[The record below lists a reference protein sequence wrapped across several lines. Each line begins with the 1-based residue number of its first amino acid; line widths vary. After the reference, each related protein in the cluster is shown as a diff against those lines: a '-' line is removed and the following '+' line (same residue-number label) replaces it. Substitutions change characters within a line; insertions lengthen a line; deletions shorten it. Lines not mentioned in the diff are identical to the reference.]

1 LLFSGRERRRRGRR
15 NTVSEETDST
25 PPTVPPTSVTQTTTT
40 ATPSV
45 SSTVTPA
52 TPRRTV
58 TTTVTT
64 TTTRQVAKEETTAT
78 VTNTQPQTSPSLNQP
93 VATTPAETK
102 KDKKKMTREERK
114 MEAIMKAF
122 ERMEKAEQRKQE
134 VQARNAQRK
143 ESGGTHSDNED
154 SHSTTGQSKSSKQ
167 TSSERP
173 LRRRRRKGRARTTSS
188 SQSQSSSR
196 RTRLNSAESDVSTGD
211 ESNSMQSPPLLGQNR
226 PPSRDVSYSSHLH
239 TPTKNT
245 TGEVSNTGSSSGQGI
260 PTAAG
265 LLLALANSNAPG
277 PPSSPPLQQPTPV
290 KSPTCDS
297 GASSSSQSS
306 TPSTPLS
313 SACLLV
319 AAAVGPLAP
328 GFKFPKTKKVLMNEW
343 LKESPDPP
351 QANIPQV
358 SPLPAIPPAGP
369 PPLPNSMNPLC
380 GSHFSPIP
388 TDASADFL
396 SQSYAAK
403 SLATLVQAANSV
415 SGICDSPPQR
425 RQQQQ
430 VVPGNNNNNGN
441 GGCPTV
447 STGSAKKRWL
457 RQAISEEC
465 DSPNSRPES
474 PPSLSETVAP
484 PKKRRI
490 ARESLSSDNYTPP
503 TTPTMLLPI
512 EAAPNSRS
520 LCPVD
525 VSFTVPTKYNIN
537 YSNIQS
543 VIRNKIN
550 YI

>member
-1 LLFSGRERRRRGRR
+1 M
-15 NTVSEETDST
+15 VAST
-25 PPTVPPTSVTQTTTT
+25 SVAAPVPPPSTIVSAVSV
-40 ATPSV
+40 P
-45 SSTVTPA
+45 PK
-52 TPRRTV
+52 RTV
-58 TTTVTT
+58 TTTVAAI
-64 TTTRQVAKEETTAT
+64 TRQAPKEEVAATAT
-78 VTNTQPQTSPSLNQP
+78 VQQPLTSPGLSL
-93 VATTPAETK
+93 PAASESK

-122 ERMEKAEQRKQE
+122 ERLEKAEQRKQE

-154 SHSTTGQSKSSKQ
+154 NQSVSMQSKQKQ
-167 TSSERP
+167 QNSDRP
-173 LRRRRRKGRARTTSS
+173 LRRKRRKGRARTTST
-188 SQSQSSSR
+188 SQSQGSSR
-196 RTRLNSAESDVSTGD
+196 RTRLNSADSDLSSGEEST
-211 ESNSMQSPPLLGQNR
+211 SMQSPPLLTQSHSQNR
-226 PPSRDVSYSSHLH
+226 DAPYSAQLQLH
-239 TPTKNT
+239 TPAKSASDNATA
-245 TGEVSNTGSSSGQGI
+245 GAAHQGI

-277 PPSSPPLQQPTPV
+277 PSSPPLQQPTPV

-351 QANIPQV
+351 QATVPQV
-358 SPLPAIPPAGP
+358 SPLPALPPAA
-369 PPLPNSMNPLC
+369 PLPNSVNPLC
-380 GSHFSPIP
+380 RSTELALPPDSP
-388 TDASADFL
+388 AEFL

-425 RQQQQ
+425 KQ
-430 VVPGNNNNNGN
+430 VVPGSTV
-441 GGCPTV
+441 CPV

-474 PPSLSETVAP
+474 PPASEMVAP

-503 TTPTMLLPI
+503 TTPTMLIP
-512 EAAPNSRS
+512 ESAPNNRS
-520 LCPVD
+520 LCPAEVCFYFHYR
-525 VSFTVPTKYNIN
+525 S
-537 YSNIQS
+537 
-543 VIRNKIN
+543 
-550 YI
+550 

>member
-1 LLFSGRERRRRGRR
+1 
-15 NTVSEETDST
+15 
-25 PPTVPPTSVTQTTTT
+25 
-40 ATPSV
+40 
-45 SSTVTPA
+45 
-52 TPRRTV
+52 
-58 TTTVTT
+58 
-64 TTTRQVAKEETTAT
+64 
-78 VTNTQPQTSPSLNQP
+78 
-93 VATTPAETK
+93 
-102 KDKKKMTREERK
+102 
-114 MEAIMKAF
+114 MEAIMKAI

-143 ESGGTHSDNED
+143 ESSGTHSDNED
-154 SHSTTGQSKSSKQ
+154 NNPMTGQSSKSGKQ
-167 TSSERP
+167 TNSDRP
-173 LRRRRRKGRARTTSS
+173 LRRKRRKGRARTTST
-188 SQSQSSSR
+188 SQSQNNSR
-196 RTRLNSAESDVSTGD
+196 RTRLNSAESDVSSGD
-211 ESNSMQSPPLLGQNR
+211 ESNSMLSPPLLGR
-226 PPSRDVSYSSHLH
+226 PPSREVPYSSHLH
-239 TPTKNT
+239 TPAKNT
-245 TGEVSNTGSSSGQGI
+245 ITMGDSTSSIGPSSGGHHSGI

-351 QANIPQV
+351 QANVPQV
-358 SPLPAIPPAGP
+358 SPLPALPSAPTLQNSMNHP
-369 PPLPNSMNPLC
+369 LCSRHFPPLPTD
-380 GSHFSPIP
+380 P
-388 TDASADFL
+388 TAEFL

-430 VVPGNNNNNGN
+430 AVAASGNNNNNNG
-441 GGCPTV
+441 GGCP
-447 STGSAKKRWL
+447 TGSAKKRWL

-490 ARESLSSDNYTPP
+490 ARESLSSENYTPP
-503 TTPTMLLPI
+503 TTPTMLLPT
-512 EAAPNSRS
+512 EAASNSRS
-520 LCPVD
+520 LCPAE
-525 VSFTVPTKYNIN
+525 VSLTSAYFSI
-537 YSNIQS
+537 
-543 VIRNKIN
+543 
-550 YI
+550 

>member
-1 LLFSGRERRRRGRR
+1 MPPV
-15 NTVSEETDST
+15 VS
-25 PPTVPPTSVTQTTTT
+25 TSVTQVITIST
-40 ATPSV
+40 
-45 SSTVTPA
+45 SSTSSSSATVTVA
-52 TPRRTV
+52 TPRRAV
-58 TTTVTT
+58 TTAVTT
-64 TTTRQVAKEETTAT
+64 TTTRQVSKEEPVAAT
-78 VTNTQPQTSPSLNQP
+78 VTSAPPQTSPSLSYST
-93 VATTPAETK
+93 TTPETK

-143 ESGGTHSDNED
+143 ESSGTHSDNED
-154 SHSTTGQSKSSKQ
+154 SHSTGQSKNSKHH
-167 TSSERP
+167 SERP
-173 LRRRRRKGRARTTSS
+173 LRRKRRKGRARTTST
-188 SQSQSSSR
+188 SQSQNSSR
-196 RTRLNSAESDVSTGD
+196 RTRLNSAESDVSSGD
-211 ESNSMQSPPLLGQNR
+211 ESNSMQSPPLLSQNR
-226 PPSRDVSYSSHLH
+226 TPNRDIPYSSHLH
-239 TPTKNT
+239 TPGKNT
-245 TGEVSNTGSSSGQGI
+245 TMMDGASNTGSSSAGHQGI

-343 LKESPDPP
+343 LKESPDPS
-351 QANIPQV
+351 QANISQV
-358 SPLPAIPPAGP
+358 SPLPALPSAPILHNSMSTLCARPSEF
-369 PPLPNSMNPLC
+369 PPLQT
-380 GSHFSPIP
+380 
-388 TDASADFL
+388 TDPSAEFL

-415 SGICDSPPQR
+415 SGICESPLQR
-425 RQQQQ
+425 KQQQAT
-430 VVPGNNNNNGN
+430 VISGNNNNNGS
-441 GGCPTV
+441 GPAAA

-474 PPSLSETVAP
+474 PPSLCETVAP

-503 TTPTMLLPI
+503 TTPTMLLPT
-512 EAAPNSRS
+512 ETAPSSRS
-520 LCPVD
+520 LCPTE
-525 VSFTVPTKYNIN
+525 VSFI
-537 YSNIQS
+537 SLFDLI
-543 VIRNKIN
+543 
-550 YI
+550 

>member
-1 LLFSGRERRRRGRR
+1 MLLSGRERRRRGRR
-15 NTVSEETDST
+15 NTVCEETEST
-25 PPTVPPTSVTQTTTT
+25 PPVVPPTTVTQTTTT
-40 ATPSV
+40 ATSSV
-45 SSTVTPA
+45 TPTVTPA
-52 TPRRTV
+52 TPRRAV

-64 TTTRQVAKEETTAT
+64 TTTRQVTKEDTPAT
-78 VTNTQPQTSPSLNQP
+78 VTNIQPQTSPNLNQL
-93 VATTPAETK
+93 VAATPETK

-122 ERMEKAEQRKQE
+122 ERLEKAEQRKQE

-154 SHSTTGQSKSSKQ
+154 STTGQSKISKQ
-167 TSSERP
+167 TNLERP

-188 SQSQSSSR
+188 SQSQGSSR
-196 RTRLNSAESDVSTGD
+196 RTRLNSAESDVSSGD

-226 PPSRDVSYSSHLH
+226 PPSRDAPYSSHLH
-239 TPTKNT
+239 TPAKST
-245 TGEVSNTGSSSGQGI
+245 TSDVNSGSSSSSHQGI

-265 LLLALANSNAPG
+265 LLLALANSNAPA

-351 QANIPQV
+351 QANVSQV
-358 SPLPAIPPAGP
+358 SPLPALPSAGP
-369 PPLPNSMNPLC
+369 PTLQNSMNPLC
-380 GSHFSPIP
+380 GRHFPAVP
-388 TDASADFL
+388 ADASAEFL
-396 SQSYAAK
+396 SHSYAAK

-425 RQQQQ
+425 RQQ
-430 VVPGNNNNNGN
+430 VISGNNNNNNNHSNNNNNNGS

-465 DSPNSRPES
+465 DSPNSRPDS

-503 TTPTMLLPI
+503 TTPTMLLPT
-512 EAAPNSRS
+512 ETAPNSRS
-520 LCPVD
+520 LCAAD
-525 VSFTVPTKYNIN
+525 VSVTTLAF
-537 YSNIQS
+537 
-543 VIRNKIN
+543 
-550 YI
+550 

>member
-1 LLFSGRERRRRGRR
+1 MYFCYACSGRERRRRGRR
-15 NTVSEETDST
+15 NTVCEE
-25 PPTVPPTSVTQTTTT
+25 
-40 ATPSV
+40 AESV
-45 SSTVTPA
+45 SPAVPTTVAQQVTSTVTSSAPSTVTVT
-52 TPRRTV
+52 TPRKTV
-58 TTTVTT
+58 TTTVTVS
-64 TTTRQVAKEETTAT
+64 TTRQMPKEEPTAT
-78 VTNTQPQTSPSLNQP
+78 VTTNVQPQTSPGLSQS
-93 VATTPAETK
+93 VATPETK

-114 MEAIMKAF
+114 MEAIMKAI

-143 ESGGTHSDNED
+143 ESSGTHSDND
-154 SHSTTGQSKSSKQ
+154 DNNHSTTGQSSKSGKQ
-167 TSSERP
+167 TNSDRP
-173 LRRRRRKGRARTTSS
+173 LRRKRRKGRARTTST
-188 SQSQSSSR
+188 SQSQTNSR
-196 RTRLNSAESDVSTGD
+196 RTRLNSAESDVSSGD
-211 ESNSMQSPPLLGQNR
+211 ESNSMQSPPLLGR
-226 PPSRDVSYSSHLH
+226 PPSRDAPYSSHLH
-239 TPTKNT
+239 TPAKNT
-245 TGEVSNTGSSSGQGI
+245 VAMGDSASSIGPSSGGHHSGI

-351 QANIPQV
+351 QANVPQV
-358 SPLPAIPPAGP
+358 SPLPALPSAPTLQNSMNHPLCGRHF
-369 PPLPNSMNPLC
+369 PPLPTT
-380 GSHFSPIP
+380 GDP
-388 TDASADFL
+388 TAEFL

-425 RQQQQ
+425 RQQHQAAAA
-430 VVPGNNNNNGN
+430 PGNNNNNNNNGSGS

-490 ARESLSSDNYTPP
+490 ARESLSSENYTPP

-512 EAAPNSRS
+512 EAASNNRS
-520 LCPVD
+520 LCPTE
-525 VSFTVPTKYNIN
+525 VSLASAYF
-537 YSNIQS
+537 S
-543 VIRNKIN
+543 V
-550 YI
+550 

>member
-1 LLFSGRERRRRGRR
+1 
-15 NTVSEETDST
+15 
-25 PPTVPPTSVTQTTTT
+25 
-40 ATPSV
+40 
-45 SSTVTPA
+45 
-52 TPRRTV
+52 
-58 TTTVTT
+58 
-64 TTTRQVAKEETTAT
+64 
-78 VTNTQPQTSPSLNQP
+78 
-93 VATTPAETK
+93 
-102 KDKKKMTREERK
+102 MTREERK

-154 SHSTTGQSKSSKQ
+154 NHSATGQSKSSKQ
-167 TSSERP
+167 TNSERP

-188 SQSQSSSR
+188 SQSQSSNR
-196 RTRLNSAESDVSTGD
+196 RTRLNSAESDVSSGD

-226 PPSRDVSYSSHLH
+226 PPSRDISYSSHLH
-239 TPTKNT
+239 TPAKNT
-245 TGEVSNTGSSSGQGI
+245 TGDVSNTGSSAGGI

-297 GASSSSQSS
+297 GASSCSQSS

-351 QANIPQV
+351 QTSIPQI
-358 SPLPAIPPAGP
+358 SPLSVVPPAGP
-369 PPLPNSMNPLC
+369 PTLQNSMNPLC
-380 GSHFSPIP
+380 GRHFPSMD
-388 TDASADFL
+388 TSTEFL

-425 RQQQQ
+425 KQQAIS
-430 VVPGNNNNNGN
+430 GNNINNNNGS
-441 GGCPTV
+441 GGCPAV

-503 TTPTMLLPI
+503 TTPTMLLPT
-512 EAAPNSRS
+512 EAAPNNRS
-520 LCPVD
+520 LCPAD
-525 VSFTVPTKYNIN
+525 VSFAVL
-537 YSNIQS
+537 S
-543 VIRNKIN
+543 
-550 YI
+550 

>member
-1 LLFSGRERRRRGRR
+1 M
-15 NTVSEETDST
+15 
-25 PPTVPPTSVTQTTTT
+25 
-40 ATPSV
+40 
-45 SSTVTPA
+45 
-52 TPRRTV
+52 
-58 TTTVTT
+58 
-64 TTTRQVAKEETTAT
+64 AT
-78 VTNTQPQTSPSLNQP
+78 VANAPPQTSPSLSHS
-93 VATTPAETK
+93 ATVTETK

-143 ESGGTHSDNED
+143 ESSGTHSDNED
-154 SHSTTGQSKSSKQ
+154 SHLTTGQSKSSKQ
-167 TSSERP
+167 ANSERP
-173 LRRRRRKGRARTTSS
+173 LRRKRRKGRARTTST
-188 SQSQSSSR
+188 SQSQSNSR
-196 RTRLNSAESDVSTGD
+196 RTRLNSAESDVSSGD

-226 PPSRDVSYSSHLH
+226 TPNRDIPYSSHLH
-239 TPTKNT
+239 TPGKNT
-245 TGEVSNTGSSSGQGI
+245 TMMDGASNTGSPSAGHQAI

-343 LKESPDPP
+343 LKESPNPP
-351 QANIPQV
+351 QTGPQV
-358 SPLPAIPPAGP
+358 SPLPALSSAPT
-369 PPLPNSMNPLC
+369 LHNSMSPLC
-380 GSHFSPIP
+380 ARPSEFSPLQ
-388 TDASADFL
+388 TDPSAEFL
-396 SQSYAAK
+396 THSYAAK

-415 SGICDSPPQR
+415 SGICDSLLQR
-425 RQQQQ
+425 NKQAT
-430 VVPGNNNNNGN
+430 VISGNSNNNGS
-441 GGCPTV
+441 GQAAA

-474 PPSLSETVAP
+474 PPSLCETVAP

-503 TTPTMLLPI
+503 TTPTMLLPT

-520 LCPVD
+520 LCSTE
-525 VSFTVPTKYNIN
+525 VSFQLCRLLRTCL
-537 YSNIQS
+537 
-543 VIRNKIN
+543 
-550 YI
+550 

>member
-1 LLFSGRERRRRGRR
+1 
-15 NTVSEETDST
+15 
-25 PPTVPPTSVTQTTTT
+25 
-40 ATPSV
+40 
-45 SSTVTPA
+45 
-52 TPRRTV
+52 
-58 TTTVTT
+58 
-64 TTTRQVAKEETTAT
+64 
-78 VTNTQPQTSPSLNQP
+78 
-93 VATTPAETK
+93 
-102 KDKKKMTREERK
+102 MTREERK

-122 ERMEKAEQRKQE
+122 ERLEKAEQRKQE

-154 SHSTTGQSKSSKQ
+154 SHSMTGQSKSSKQ
-167 TSSERP
+167 TNLERP

-188 SQSQSSSR
+188 SQSQGSSR
-196 RTRLNSAESDVSTGD
+196 RTRLNSAESDVSSGD
-211 ESNSMQSPPLLGQNR
+211 ESNSMQSPPLLSQNR
-226 PPSRDVSYSSHLH
+226 PPSRDVPYSSHLH
-239 TPTKNT
+239 TPSKNT
-245 TGEVSNTGSSSGQGI
+245 TGDASNTGSSSGGI

-351 QANIPQV
+351 QVNIPQV
-358 SPLPAIPPAGP
+358 SPLPVLPPAGP
-369 PPLPNSMNPLC
+369 PSLQNSMNPLC
-380 GSHFSPIP
+380 TSHFSPVP
-388 TDASADFL
+388 TDASAEFL

-430 VVPGNNNNNGN
+430 VIPSNNNNNGN
-441 GGCPTV
+441 GGSPAV

-503 TTPTMLLPI
+503 TTPTMLLPT
-512 EAAPNSRS
+512 EAAPNNRS
-520 LCPVD
+520 LCSAD
-525 VSFTVPTKYNIN
+525 VSFAV
-537 YSNIQS
+537 S
-543 VIRNKIN
+543 VFLLNTN
-550 YI
+550 